1 MDDKEEWR
9 WVCVDA
15 GSRLDDDSDEEE
27 EEEDEEY
34 DPTRLD
40 EDGLLRPLTRWGQ
53 TLACLPS
60 SSSSTA
66 LSFFLYG
73 GTLHLRTLVTFLYF
87 HFHFHFHFS
96 VFGFNV
102 IN

>member
-1 MDDKEEWR
+1 MADKEEWR

-15 GSRLDDDSDEEE
+15 GSRLDDYSDEEE

-73 GTLHLRTLVTFLYF
+73 GTLHLSTLVPFL
-87 HFHFHFHFS
+87 
-96 VFGFNV
+96 
-102 IN
+102 